1 MQLPELE
8 RLRAALDQRN
18 ARIIEIEDDNEFQR
32 KVIGEQED
40 KIETLAAELAEAR
53 EGRWPDVANVLNGYV
68 AALAQAKR
76 ERDEAHANYM
86 RWHQAYCDAKYP
98 ESVPLSWQQT
108 AAKLV
113 ETKAALA
120 QAEARVAE
128 LAAQRP
134 ATMRQAL
141 EQLSNGF
148 KYSTEV
154 VTIARNALASAQET
168 EAEPNTYTHPYM
180 RRCNRCQKEIRFK
193 EPCLATVVYCDVIC
207 AD

>member
-53 EGRWPDVANVLNGYV
+53 EGRWPDIANVLNGYV
-68 AALAQAKR
+68 AALAQAQSR
-76 ERDEAHANYM
+76 
-86 RWHQAYCDAKYP
+86 
-98 ESVPLSWQQT
+98 LS
-108 AAKLV
+108 
-113 ETKAALA
+113 
-120 QAEARVAE
+120 E

-141 EQLSNGF
+141 ELLTNGF

-154 VTIARNALASAQET
+154 VTIARAALGITAET
-168 EAEPNTYTHPYM
+168 EPKP
-180 RRCNRCQKEIRFK
+180 
-193 EPCLATVVYCDVIC
+193 
-207 AD
+207 